1 MTDVGSERTTVD
13 DQLDADL
20 SGTVVMLW
28 LIVGAALIATAVV
41 ALGWQLTAELWVASA
56 ALLAVIA
63 IVERV
68 WRSPLHALS
77 RIARLN

>member
-13 DQLDADL
+13 DRLDADL

-28 LIVGAALIATAVV
+28 LVVGAALIATAVV

-63 IVERV
+63 ACERV
-68 WRSPLHALS
+68 WRSPLRTFL
-77 RIARLN
+77 RILD